1 MNASAA
7 VLLIHSLFMAQ
18 AASPAPSPTAPWTP
32 MTRRLTVGLQ
42 SPRSATPPPEVRIS
56 PGMGTLLL
64 FDTAVARAELEGEKR
79 FTRIR
84 LAGDTLTLMPSTSV
98 EDSEELQLTVHFADG
113 AAPASATFRLVP
125 HPTLAD
131 RQVEVHRQA
140 RSADSLHAELIEK
153 EEEVRRL
160 REELARMEAAQS
172 LPDGLTGMLATK
184 HLDKN
189 GVRALWL
196 AGQLVRHPRNALN
209 VTYATTYRAATQ
221 VAVAVECEELRG
233 GAPWEARGAT
243 LVPRE
248 GTALRVLRVWQ
259 AAPTTAG
266 MVGQLIVEAE
276 ATNTMSPGPYTLTV
290 WAAEGDKRSVILGNV
305 MFP

>member
-1 MNASAA
+1 MNASAVA
-7 VLLIHSLFMAQ
+7 LLVHSLLTTQ
-18 AASPAPSPTAPWTP
+18 TAAPPLPPAAPWAP
-32 MTRRLTVGLQ
+32 AARRFTVGLQ
-42 SPRSATPPPEVRIS
+42 APRSATPPPEVRVS

-64 FDTAVARAELEGEKR
+64 FDTPVARAELEGEER
-79 FTRIR
+79 FTRVR
-84 LAGDTLTLMPSTSV
+84 LAGDTLTLMPSASV
-98 EDSEELQLTVHFADG
+98 EDSEALRLTVHFADG

-140 RSADSLHAELIEK
+140 RSAESLHAELLEK

-160 REELARMEAAQS
+160 REELARMEAARS
-172 LPDGLTGMLATK
+172 LPDGLTGILAAK
-184 HLDKN
+184 HMGRS
-189 GVRALWL
+189 GVRARWL
-196 AGQLVRHPRNALN
+196 DGQLIRHPRNALH

-248 GTALRVLRVWQ
+248 GAALRVLRVWQ
-259 AAPTTAG
+259 AAPTTTG
-266 MVGQLIVEAE
+266 IPVRFIVEAE
-276 ATNTMSPGPYTLTV
+276 ATDTMSPGPYTLTV
-290 WAAEGDKRSVILGNV
+290 WAEGDKRSVILGNV

>member
-7 VLLIHSLFMAQ
+7 VVLVHSLLMTQTTAPPL
-18 AASPAPSPTAPWTP
+18 SPAAPWAPTA
-32 MTRRLTVGLQ
+32 RRLTVGLQ
-42 SPRSATPPPEVRIS
+42 PPRTATPPPEVRIS
-56 PGMGTLLL
+56 PGTGTLLL
-64 FDTAVARAELEGEKR
+64 FDTPVARAELEGEKR
-79 FTRIR
+79 FTRVR
-84 LAGDTLTLMPSTSV
+84 LAGDTLTLIPSASV
-98 EDSEELQLTVHFADG
+98 EDSEELRLTVHFADG

-140 RSADSLHAELIEK
+140 RSAESLHAEVLEK

-160 REELARMEAAQS
+160 REALARMEAARS
-172 LPDGLTGMLATK
+172 LPDGLTGMLAIR

-189 GVRALWL
+189 GVRARWNDE
-196 AGQLVRHPRNALN
+196 QLLRHPRNTLK
-209 VTYATTYRAATQ
+209 VKTATTYRAAAQ

-248 GTALRVLRVWQ
+248 GAALRVLRVWQ
-259 AAPTTAG
+259 APPTAEG
-266 MVGQLIVEAE
+266 MSGQFIVEAE
-276 ATNTMSPGPYTLTV
+276 ATDTMSPGPYTLTV
-290 WAAEGDKRSVILGNV
+290 WAEGDKRSVILGNL